1 MKAVLLFDFDGVIA
15 NSLDVYFAE
24 FTAVC
29 SEMGYRRLNSRE
41 AFLKLF
47 EGNALR
53 QLFWAGF
60 PLWRLRRLAEHFRPR
75 IMRAMEKVL
84 PFPNVVRLF
93 NDLAMRVPVYVI
105 TSNSHDLVATFLERH
120 GLARPRD
127 ILGADHAGSKVR
139 KIRRIMRQYPG
150 CKAFYI
156 GDTKGDMLEARRA
169 DAVPIAVTWGWHP
182 VEKLREGEPEHI
194 VDSPSA
200 LRELLES
207 LLG

>member
-29 SEMGYRRLNSRE
+29 TEMGYRRLNSRE

-53 QLFWAGF
+53 RLLWAGF
-60 PLWRLRRLAEHFRPR
+60 PLWRLRRLAEYFRPR
-75 IMRAMEKVL
+75 ISRAMERVY
-84 PFPNVVRLF
+84 PFPNVVRVI
-93 NDLAMRVPVYVI
+93 NDLAARVPVYVI
-105 TSNSHDLVATFLERH
+105 TSNSHNLVSAFLERH
-120 GLARPRD
+120 GIASPRD

-139 KIRRIMRQYPG
+139 KIRRIMRQHPG
-150 CKAFYI
+150 CTAFYI
-156 GDTKGDMLEARRA
+156 GDTKGDMLEAHRA
-169 DAVPIAVTWGWHP
+169 GVVPIAVTWGWHP
-182 VEKLREGEPEHI
+182 VEKLREGAPDHI

-200 LRELLES
+200 LGALLES
-207 LLG
+207 LLA